1 MYTSAMPV
9 ADFSKTEDVELDEG
23 YNRRRP
29 KEPRAK
35 NIAAWTIPGQA
46 RWGIRLGYA
55 GENDNAIKREHSV
68 LGGEPWEYQRKI
80 QRIIN
85 R

>member
-1 MYTSAMPV
+1 MPV
-9 ADFSKTEDVELDEG
+9 ADFSKTEDANAELDEG
-23 YNRRRP
+23 YNGRRP

-35 NIAAWTIPGQA
+35 NIAAWTIPGQV
-46 RWGIRLGYA
+46 GIRLGYA

-68 LGGEPWEYQRKI
+68 LGGEPREYQRKI

>member
-1 MYTSAMPV
+1 MSAMPV
-9 ADFSKTEDVELDEG
+9 ANFSKMEDAGAELDEG
-23 YNRRRP
+23 YNGRRP
-29 KEPRAK
+29 KEPGAK
-35 NIAAWTIPGQA
+35 NTAAWTVPDQA
-46 RWGIRLGYA
+46 GIRLGYA

-68 LGGEPWEYQRKI
+68 VLDGEPREYQRKI